1 MLSLG
6 VGECGLSVDEFYDL
20 TMDEFAA
27 IIKGVDKRRLH
38 DIRLT
43 WEQARF
49 IAYHSIIPHTG
60 KKRLKVTDLIEF
72 EWEAKEKKEQVEK
85 IKEIDFDGIFPK
97 TMK

>member
-1 MLSLG
+1 
-6 VGECGLSVDEFYDL
+6 
-20 TMDEFAA
+20 MDEFAA

-49 IAYHSIIPHTG
+49 IAYHSIIPHTR

-72 EWEAKEKKEQVEK
+72 EWETKQKKEQVEK
-85 IKEIDFDGIFPK
+85 IKEIDFDEIFPK